1 MSNSMNGQI
10 FTQCFLLGIYF
21 HTVFHFKEN
30 TWRWLSGPVLTYSNW
45 RNDEPNQGYGGNCL
59 YMYIDDSR
67 SWADAKCTDPLYPL
81 CMKLSNMDKP

>member
-21 HTVFHFKEN
+21 HMVFHFKEN

-45 RNDEPNQGYGGNCL
+45 RNDEPNSGYRGNCL
-59 YMYIDDSR
+59 LMYIGESR
-67 SWADAKCTDPLYPL
+67 PWADMVCTINFYPL
-81 CMKLSNMDKP
+81 CMKLSNIDKP